1 MKIIK
6 IYDII
11 YVTKV
16 KKGKMRSMD
25 RKTLIDALVESGV
38 SPEEIALEMKRA
50 QDAKQKADSN
60 KRKIE
65 GAKAKAAAATADYL
79 LVLGLK
85 LDRDELIQSMS
96 EALDDL
102 GKRFRAPKVS
112 FEEFMKM
119 MGVE

>member
-11 YVTKV
+11 YITKV

-50 QDAKQKADSN
+50 QDEKKKADN
-60 KRKIE
+60 DKRKIE

-102 GKRFRAPKVS
+102 GKRLRVPKVS